1 MTRPLAVFA
10 LAALA
15 FRPAAETR
23 TPPPADPILFVHG
36 WQGSAAQ
43 WRPMMARFRGDGW
56 SDRQLFAWTF
66 DDRES
71 NAVRAARI
79 STRIDQVLAATG
91 AARVDIVT
99 HSMGSL
105 STRYYLK
112 HLARP
117 GRVDAWVSLGG
128 PNHGTEAARLCF
140 STACREMRPGS
151 PFLAA
156 LNRGGE
162 TPGAVRYATWW
173 SPCDEA
179 VQPAASAALD
189 GAENHQ
195 TRCLSHLQLLTDSAV
210 YREVRDFVSGRVI
223 LVGKQLMIRNPREH
237 FVFTHPTQRRHPEA
251 GQAAISVCGM
261 TCRPKDP
268 EPRQNVS
275 Q

>member
-1 MTRPLAVFA
+1 MSWTWTRA

-15 FRPAAETR
+15 LAGPAFRPTVETR
-23 TPPPADPILFVHG
+23 RPPAADPILFVHG

-43 WRPMMARFRGDGW
+43 WRPMMARFRRDGW
-56 SDRQLFAWTF
+56 GDRQLFAWTF

-71 NAVRAARI
+71 NAAIAARI
-79 STRIDQVLAATG
+79 STRIDQILAATG
-91 AARVDIVT
+91 AARVDVVT

-112 HLARP
+112 NLARQ

-156 LNRGGE
+156 LNHGDE
-162 TPGAVRYATWW
+162 TPGAARYATWV
-173 SPCDEA
+173 SPCDE
-179 VQPAASAALD
+179 VVHPAASAALD

-195 TRCLSHLQLLTDSAV
+195 TRCLSHLQLLTDSAA
-210 YREVRDFVSGRVI
+210 YRQVRDFVSGRVI
-223 LVGKQLMIRNPREH
+223 LVQHGLVPR
-237 FVFTHPTQRRHPEA
+237 
-251 GQAAISVCGM
+251 
-261 TCRPKDP
+261 
-268 EPRQNVS
+268 
-275 Q
+275 